1 MIRMSLC
8 TISFSFSV
16 TIFLIIM
23 WLITFDNATS
33 FFSMNPIMSYSSPNS
48 GLYDNGCVYYD
59 SANRTIHLC
68 GGSTNLSSIDRMINN
83 SDVLNN
89 TSDKIWVLNANVS
102 VENGATLFINST
114 DALWLKIKSSPY
126 YPHSIVAYGNL
137 VMNGTKISSWIP
149 SNNTEDAL
157 KKNAN
162 VSIPRSYLLVPQEG
176 TGQMNIT
183 NSNISSLGFKG
194 LRDTWGI
201 TYYSGPGSIIKNNII
216 SSNFRGL
223 HIAGNV
229 SNILVANNTI
239 QNSSQHGLDLLRANN
254 IQILGN
260 NISSNFEHGIFLY
273 PRM

>member
-1 MIRMSLC
+1 MIRMGLC

-23 WLITFDNATS
+23 WMITFYNATS

-48 GLYDNGCVYYD
+48 GLYDSGCVYYD

-137 VMNGTKISSWIP
+137 VMNGTRIQLM
-149 SNNTEDAL
+149 D
-157 KKNAN
+157 
-162 VSIPRSYLLVPQEG
+162 SI
-176 TGQMNIT
+176 
-183 NSNISSLGFKG
+183 
-194 LRDTWGI
+194 
-201 TYYSGPGSIIKNNII
+201 
-216 SSNFRGL
+216 
-223 HIAGNV
+223 
-229 SNILVANNTI
+229 
-239 QNSSQHGLDLLRANN
+239 
-254 IQILGN
+254 
-260 NISSNFEHGIFLY
+260 
-273 PRM
+273 

>member
-1 MIRMSLC
+1 MILL
-8 TISFSFSV
+8 
-16 TIFLIIM
+16 IFPCNQHHSTLAHLPLIQDFTTAAAYTMIV
-23 WLITFDNATS
+23 
-33 FFSMNPIMSYSSPNS
+33 PI
-48 GLYDNGCVYYD
+48 V
-59 SANRTIHLC
+59 RFHLC
-68 GGSTNLSSIDRMINN
+68 GGSTNLSTIDRMINN

-183 NSNISSLGFKG
+183 NSNISE
-194 LRDTWGI
+194 LR
-201 TYYSGPGSIIKNNII
+201 
-216 SSNFRGL
+216 L
-223 HIAGNV
+223 
-229 SNILVANNTI
+229 
-239 QNSSQHGLDLLRANN
+239 
-254 IQILGN
+254 
-260 NISSNFEHGIFLY
+260 
-273 PRM
+273 